1 LVIIITDKFSKIY
14 LLFLLCTKGEK
25 VMRKNFAKIAVVL
38 VLLLSY
44 VYICSINSIP
54 NNIIIFEGENL
65 NLKIATG
72 LTLASKNSKTIL
84 TASNINKEKINSE
97 GTNSLNLNLFGTIP
111 VKEVN
116 VNVIPKT
123 MVVPLGNAIGM
134 KLYTKG
140 VLVVGMS
147 QIETDKNEK
156 KKPYE
161 NSGIE
166 QGDTILEINNNI
178 VGNTEELIKEVE
190 NSKGNTIN
198 IKYLRDDKTMQT
210 DITPVK
216 SKNTY
221 KIGLW
226 VRDAA
231 AGVGTLTF
239 YEPST
244 NLFMALGHGISDID
258 TEEIVNIANG
268 ELVTANIVS
277 ITKGRKGYPGEIRGT
292 IDEGKTIGTIYKNT
306 NFGVYGMVK
315 NKNYLEADLTQEM
328 EVAPRNEIKEGKAQI
343 ICQLENSA
351 KKKYDIEIEKVYI
364 NNNQN
369 NKSMLIKITDKELLE
384 KTGGI
389 IQGMSGAPIIQEG
402 KFVGAVT
409 NVLVNDPTQ
418 GYGVFADIMIKEM
431 RSI

>member
-1 LVIIITDKFSKIY
+1 
-14 LLFLLCTKGEK
+14 
-25 VMRKNFAKIAVVL
+25 MRKKFTKITIIL

-44 VYICSINSIP
+44 VYICSINSVP
-54 NNIIIFEGENL
+54 KNIIIFEGENL

-72 LTLASKNSKTIL
+72 LTLKSKNSKTIL
-84 TASNINKEKINSE
+84 TASNINKEKINTE
-97 GTNSLNLNLFGTIP
+97 GANNLNLNLFGTIP
-111 VKEVN
+111 VKEVS

-123 MVVPLGNAIGM
+123 TVVPLGNAIGM

-147 QIETDKNEK
+147 QIETDNNEK

-166 QGDTILEINNNI
+166 QGDTILEVNNNA
-178 VGNTEELIKEVE
+178 VENTEDLIKEVE
-190 NSKGNTIN
+190 KSEGNTIN
-198 IKYLRDDKTMQT
+198 IKYLRNEKTMQT

-216 SKNTY
+216 SRNTY

-239 YEPST
+239 YEPNT

-292 IDEGKTIGTIYKNT
+292 IDQGRTIGTIYKNT
-306 NFGVYGMVK
+306 NFGVYGTVK

-328 EVAPRNEIKEGKAQI
+328 EVATRSEIKEGKAQI
-343 ICQLENSA
+343 ICQLENSN
-351 KKKYDIEIEKVYI
+351 KKKYDIEIEKIYT

-369 NKSMLIKITDKELLE
+369 NKSMLIKITDNELLE

-402 KFVGAVT
+402 KFIGAVT

>member
-1 LVIIITDKFSKIY
+1 
-14 LLFLLCTKGEK
+14 
-25 VMRKNFAKIAVVL
+25 M
-38 VLLLSY
+38 
-44 VYICSINSIP
+44 
-54 NNIIIFEGENL
+54 
-65 NLKIATG
+65 
-72 LTLASKNSKTIL
+72 
-84 TASNINKEKINSE
+84 
-97 GTNSLNLNLFGTIP
+97 
-111 VKEVN
+111 
-116 VNVIPKT
+116 
-123 MVVPLGNAIGM
+123 
-134 KLYTKG
+134 
-140 VLVVGMS
+140 
-147 QIETDKNEK
+147 
-156 KKPYE
+156 
-161 NSGIE
+161 
-166 QGDTILEINNNI
+166 EINNNI

-306 NFGVYGMVK
+306 
-315 NKNYLEADLTQEM
+315 
-328 EVAPRNEIKEGKAQI
+328 
-343 ICQLENSA
+343 
-351 KKKYDIEIEKVYI
+351 
-364 NNNQN
+364 
-369 NKSMLIKITDKELLE
+369 
-384 KTGGI
+384 
-389 IQGMSGAPIIQEG
+389 
-402 KFVGAVT
+402 KFWCIWNG
-409 NVLVNDPTQ
+409 
-418 GYGVFADIMIKEM
+418 
-431 RSI
+431 

>member
-1 LVIIITDKFSKIY
+1 
-14 LLFLLCTKGEK
+14 
-25 VMRKNFAKIAVVL
+25 MRKKFTKITIIL

-54 NNIIIFEGENL
+54 KNIIIFEGENL

-72 LTLASKNSKTIL
+72 LTLKSKNSKTIL
-84 TASNINKEKINSE
+84 TASNINKEKINTE
-97 GTNSLNLNLFGTIP
+97 GANNLNLNLFGTIP
-111 VKEVN
+111 VKEVS

-123 MVVPLGNAIGM
+123 TVVPLGNAIGM

-147 QIETDKNEK
+147 QIETDNNEK

-166 QGDTILEINNNI
+166 QGDTILEVNNNA
-178 VGNTEELIKEVE
+178 VENTEDLIKEVE
-190 NSKGNTIN
+190 KSEGNTIN
-198 IKYLRDDKTMQT
+198 IKYLRNEKTMQT

-239 YEPST
+239 FEPNT
-244 NLFMALGHGISDID
+244 NLFMALGHGVSDID

-292 IDEGKTIGTIYKNT
+292 IDQGRTIGTIYKNT
-306 NFGVYGMVK
+306 NFGVYGTVK
-315 NKNYLEADLTQEM
+315 NKNYLEADLTKEM
-328 EVAPRNEIKEGKAQI
+328 EVATRSEIKEGKAQI
-343 ICQLENSA
+343 ICQLENSN
-351 KKKYDIEIEKVYI
+351 KKKYDIEIEKIYT

-369 NKSMLIKITDKELLE
+369 NKSMLIKITDNELLE

-402 KFVGAVT
+402 KFIGAVT

>member
-1 LVIIITDKFSKIY
+1 
-14 LLFLLCTKGEK
+14 
-25 VMRKNFAKIAVVL
+25 MRKNFAKIAVVL

-54 NNIIIFEGENL
+54 SNIIIFEGENL

-97 GTNSLNLNLFGTIP
+97 GTNNLNLNLFGTIP

-178 VGNTEELIKEVE
+178 VGNTEDLIKEVE

-306 NFGVYGMVK
+306 NFGVYGTVK

-389 IQGMSGAPIIQEG
+389 IQGMSGAPIIQEE

>member
-1 LVIIITDKFSKIY
+1 
-14 LLFLLCTKGEK
+14 
-25 VMRKNFAKIAVVL
+25 MRKNFAKIAVVL

-44 VYICSINSIP
+44 VDICSI
-54 NNIIIFEGENL
+54 
-65 NLKIATG
+65 

-409 NVLVNDPTQ
+409 TVLVNDPTQ

>member
-1 LVIIITDKFSKIY
+1 
-14 LLFLLCTKGEK
+14 
-25 VMRKNFAKIAVVL
+25 MRKKFTKITIIL

-54 NNIIIFEGENL
+54 KNIIIFEGENL

-72 LTLASKNSKTIL
+72 LTLKSKNSKTIL
-84 TASNINKEKINSE
+84 TASNINKEKINTE
-97 GTNSLNLNLFGTIP
+97 GANNLNLNLFGTIP
-111 VKEVN
+111 VKEVS

-123 MVVPLGNAIGM
+123 TVVPLGNAIGM

-147 QIETDKNEK
+147 QIETDNNEK

-166 QGDTILEINNNI
+166 QGDTILEVNNNA
-178 VGNTEELIKEVE
+178 VENTEDLIKEVE
-190 NSKGNTIN
+190 KSEGNTIN
-198 IKYLRDDKTMQT
+198 IKYLRNEKTMQT

-239 YEPST
+239 YEPNT

-292 IDEGKTIGTIYKNT
+292 IDQGRTIGTIYKNT
-306 NFGVYGMVK
+306 NFGVYGNVK
-315 NKNYLEADLTQEM
+315 NKNYLEADLTKEM
-328 EVAPRNEIKEGKAQI
+328 EVATRSEIKEGKAQI
-343 ICQLENSA
+343 ICQLENSN
-351 KKKYDIEIEKVYI
+351 KKKYDIEIEKIYT

-369 NKSMLIKITDKELLE
+369 NKSMLIKITDNELLE

-402 KFVGAVT
+402 NFIGAVT

>member
-1 LVIIITDKFSKIY
+1 
-14 LLFLLCTKGEK
+14 
-25 VMRKNFAKIAVVL
+25 MRKNFAKIAVVL

-54 NNIIIFEGENL
+54 SNIIIFEGENL

-97 GTNSLNLNLFGTIP
+97 GTNNLNLNLFGTIP

-244 NLFMALGHGISDID
+244 NLFMSLGHGISDID

-306 NFGVYGMVK
+306 NFGVYGTVK

-389 IQGMSGAPIIQEG
+389 IQGMSGAPIIQEE

>member
-1 LVIIITDKFSKIY
+1 
-14 LLFLLCTKGEK
+14 
-25 VMRKNFAKIAVVL
+25 MRKKFTKITIIL

-54 NNIIIFEGENL
+54 KNIIIFEGENL

-72 LTLASKNSKTIL
+72 LTLKSKNSKTIL
-84 TASNINKEKINSE
+84 TASNINKEKINTE
-97 GTNSLNLNLFGTIP
+97 GANNLNLNLFGTIP
-111 VKEVN
+111 VKEVS

-123 MVVPLGNAIGM
+123 TVVPLGNAIGM

-147 QIETDKNEK
+147 QIETDNNEK

-166 QGDTILEINNNI
+166 QGDTILEVNNNA
-178 VGNTEELIKEVE
+178 VENTEDLIKEVE
-190 NSKGNTIN
+190 KSEGNTIN
-198 IKYLRDDKTMQT
+198 IKYLRNEKTMQT

-239 YEPST
+239 FEPNT

-292 IDEGKTIGTIYKNT
+292 IDQGRTIGTIYKNT
-306 NFGVYGMVK
+306 NFGVYGTVK
-315 NKNYLEADLTQEM
+315 NKNYLEADLTKEM
-328 EVAPRNEIKEGKAQI
+328 EVATRSEIKEGKAQI
-343 ICQLENSA
+343 ICQLENSN
-351 KKKYDIEIEKVYI
+351 KKKYDIEIEKIYT

-369 NKSMLIKITDKELLE
+369 NKSMLIKITDNELLE

-402 KFVGAVT
+402 KFIGAVT

>member
-1 LVIIITDKFSKIY
+1 
-14 LLFLLCTKGEK
+14 
-25 VMRKNFAKIAVVL
+25 MRKNFAKIAVVL

-402 KFVGAVT
+402 KFIGAVT

>member
-1 LVIIITDKFSKIY
+1 
-14 LLFLLCTKGEK
+14 
-25 VMRKNFAKIAVVL
+25 MRKNFAKIAVVL

-54 NNIIIFEGENL
+54 SNIIIFEGENL

-97 GTNSLNLNLFGTIP
+97 GTNNLNLNLFGTIP

-306 NFGVYGMVK
+306 NFGVYGTVK

-389 IQGMSGAPIIQEG
+389 IQGMSGAPIIQEE

-409 NVLVNDPTQ
+409 NVLVNDQTQ

>member
-1 LVIIITDKFSKIY
+1 
-14 LLFLLCTKGEK
+14 
-25 VMRKNFAKIAVVL
+25 M
-38 VLLLSY
+38 
-44 VYICSINSIP
+44 
-54 NNIIIFEGENL
+54 
-65 NLKIATG
+65 
-72 LTLASKNSKTIL
+72 
-84 TASNINKEKINSE
+84 
-97 GTNSLNLNLFGTIP
+97 
-111 VKEVN
+111 
-116 VNVIPKT
+116 
-123 MVVPLGNAIGM
+123 
-134 KLYTKG
+134 
-140 VLVVGMS
+140 
-147 QIETDKNEK
+147 
-156 KKPYE
+156 
-161 NSGIE
+161 
-166 QGDTILEINNNI
+166 
-178 VGNTEELIKEVE
+178 
-190 NSKGNTIN
+190 
-198 IKYLRDDKTMQT
+198 LRD
-210 DITPVK
+210 
-216 SKNTY
+216 
-221 KIGLW
+221 
-226 VRDAA
+226 
-231 AGVGTLTF
+231 GVGTATF
-239 YEPST
+239 YEPETKS
-244 NLFMALGHGISDID
+244 FCALGHAITD
-258 TEEIVNIANG
+258 TDTGEIVNIANG

-306 NFGVYGMVK
+306 NFGVYGTVK

-389 IQGMSGAPIIQEG
+389 IQGMSGAPIIQEE

>member
-1 LVIIITDKFSKIY
+1 
-14 LLFLLCTKGEK
+14 
-25 VMRKNFAKIAVVL
+25 MRKNFAKIAVVL

-178 VGNTEELIKEVE
+178 VGNTEDLIKEVE

-402 KFVGAVT
+402 KFIGAVT

>member
-1 LVIIITDKFSKIY
+1 
-14 LLFLLCTKGEK
+14 
-25 VMRKNFAKIAVVL
+25 MRKNFAKIAVVL

-54 NNIIIFEGENL
+54 SNIIIFEGENL

-97 GTNSLNLNLFGTIP
+97 GTNNLNLNLFGTIP

-343 ICQLENSA
+343 ICQLENST

-369 NKSMLIKITDKELLE
+369 NKSMLIKITDKELVE

-389 IQGMSGAPIIQEG
+389 IQGMSGAPIIQEE

>member
-1 LVIIITDKFSKIY
+1 
-14 LLFLLCTKGEK
+14 
-25 VMRKNFAKIAVVL
+25 MRKNFAKIAVVL

-178 VGNTEELIKEVE
+178 VGNTEDLIKEVE

-343 ICQLENSA
+343 ICQLENST

-389 IQGMSGAPIIQEG
+389 IQGMSGAPIIQEE

>member
-1 LVIIITDKFSKIY
+1 
-14 LLFLLCTKGEK
+14 
-25 VMRKNFAKIAVVL
+25 MRKNFVKIAVVL

-306 NFGVYGMVK
+306 NFGVYGTVK

-389 IQGMSGAPIIQEG
+389 IQGMSGAPIIQEE

>member
-1 LVIIITDKFSKIY
+1 
-14 LLFLLCTKGEK
+14 
-25 VMRKNFAKIAVVL
+25 MRKNFAKIAVVL

-54 NNIIIFEGENL
+54 SNIIIFEGENL

-97 GTNSLNLNLFGTIP
+97 GTNNLNLNLFGTIP

-409 NVLVNDPTQ
+409 NVLVDDPTQ

>member
-1 LVIIITDKFSKIY
+1 
-14 LLFLLCTKGEK
+14 
-25 VMRKNFAKIAVVL
+25 MRKKITKITIIL
-38 VLLLSY
+38 LLLLSY

-54 NNIIIFEGENL
+54 KNIIIFEGENL
-65 NLKIATG
+65 NFKIATG
-72 LTLASKNSKTIL
+72 LTLKSKNSKTIL
-84 TASNINKEKINSE
+84 TASNINKEKINTE
-97 GTNSLNLNLFGTIP
+97 GANNLNLNLFGTIP
-111 VKEVN
+111 VKEVS

-123 MVVPLGNAIGM
+123 TVVPLGNAIGM
-134 KLYTKG
+134 KLYTRG

-147 QIETDKNEK
+147 QIETDNNEK

-166 QGDTILEINNNI
+166 QGDTILEVNNNAI
-178 VGNTEELIKEVE
+178 ENTEDLIKEVE
-190 NSKGNTIN
+190 KSEGNTIN
-198 IKYLRDDKTMQT
+198 IKYLRNEKTRQT

-216 SKNTY
+216 SKNKY

-239 YEPST
+239 YEPKT

-292 IDEGKTIGTIYKNT
+292 IDQGRTIGTIYKNT
-306 NFGVYGMVK
+306 NFGVYGTVK

-328 EVAPRNEIKEGKAQI
+328 EVATRSEIKEGKAQI
-343 ICQLENSA
+343 ICQLENSN
-351 KKKYDIEIEKVYI
+351 KKKYDIEIEKIYT

-369 NKSMLIKITDKELLE
+369 NKSMLIKITDNELLE

-402 KFVGAVT
+402 KFIGAVT
-409 NVLVNDPTQ
+409 NVIV
-418 GYGVFADIMIKEM
+418 
-431 RSI
+431 R

>member
-1 LVIIITDKFSKIY
+1 
-14 LLFLLCTKGEK
+14 
-25 VMRKNFAKIAVVL
+25 MRKNFAKIAVVL

-54 NNIIIFEGENL
+54 SNIIIFEGENL

-97 GTNSLNLNLFGTIP
+97 GTNNLNLNLFGTIP

-343 ICQLENSA
+343 ICQLENST
-351 KKKYDIEIEKVYI
+351 KR
-364 NNNQN
+364 N
-369 NKSMLIKITDKELLE
+369 
-384 KTGGI
+384 
-389 IQGMSGAPIIQEG
+389 
-402 KFVGAVT
+402 
-409 NVLVNDPTQ
+409 
-418 GYGVFADIMIKEM
+418 MI
-431 RSI
+431 